1 MQNTKMSTG
10 EYVLFSIPV
19 DMLEEAGISEESVVQ
34 MSAGNGKIIINT
46 VKDTED
52 FICDSDCEHCP
63 MSETDCDISETD
75 CDENCES
82 CPCYGSCDER
92 EEF

>member
-19 DMLEEAGISEESVVQ
+19 DMLEEAGIREENVVQ

-46 VKDTED
+46 VSDTED

-63 MSETDCDISETD
+63 MSETDCD
-75 CDENCES
+75 ENCES
-82 CPCYGSCDER
+82 CPCYDSCDES
-92 EEF
+92 EVF